1 MKIKKKKTK
10 LLLRDALLC
19 TIFSYI
25 IIFVL
30 SFLVVN
36 ISFFDPLK
44 KVVKDF
50 SLLDIYYAENLHDV
64 GTLNSEIV
72 LINIE
77 HRDRFELHQ
86 LLDAVLEED
95 PKVVGVDVIF
105 KDRKEAFIDSI
116 LAKTLQHKKII
127 TSYIIEKDS
136 LITNHKLFETGEAS
150 GFVNLNFDNQES
162 VVRDFV
168 GVTEIDGVR
177 HRSFSSKIAKKALGD
192 KKWKKYNYDKKFH
205 GNTPINYIGDYTA
218 FLNFGFDEF
227 MLSDN
232 KAVLKDKIVL
242 LGYIGEPMGNV
253 YDVEDK
259 LFTPLNKIT
268 AGKSIP
274 DMYGV
279 VIHANIISMLLN
291 NNLLL
296 RVSNF
301 WIGVITFFCTF
312 LILVYIIKMER
323 KSRFT
328 YRLTKKTVL
337 FIFTVVMTGLA
348 LWLFKIGIILHIVPI
363 IALTLLST
371 SFVKFYKDLMGY
383 IKTKRKWKSYMK

>member
-116 LAKTLQHKKII
+116 LVKTLQHKKII

-136 LITNHKLFETGEAS
+136 LITNHKLFETGKAS

-242 LGYIGEPMGNV
+242 LGYMGEPTGNV